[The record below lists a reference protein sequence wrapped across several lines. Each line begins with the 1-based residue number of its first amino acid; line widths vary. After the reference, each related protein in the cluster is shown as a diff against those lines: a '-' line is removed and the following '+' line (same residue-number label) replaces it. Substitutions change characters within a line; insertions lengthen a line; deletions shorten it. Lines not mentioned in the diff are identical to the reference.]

1 MIDSGFNCPKPC
13 YQNWS
18 CVIKSQ
24 ISGDNVYR
32 DVDFAYFCCCTISI
46 SSSALGTLGQLHQQ
60 MGSFHL
66 TTHHLAAKKIIP
78 LKTKNHP
85 TEEEKNPPAAKP
97 NINLFEQHS
106 VELIVE
112 LESLAKKSKHYK
124 KCKRVEKAEK
134 IKFGGK

>member
-1 MIDSGFNCPKPC
+1 MLVVHI
-13 YQNWS
+13 
-18 CVIKSQ
+18 
-24 ISGDNVYR
+24 
-32 DVDFAYFCCCTISI
+32 FAAVQFPFP
-46 SSSALGTLGQLHQQ
+46 QV
-60 MGSFHL
+60 
-66 TTHHLAAKKIIP
+66 HLAHLGSCISRWVLFILLLIIWLQKKIIP

-85 TEEEKNPPAAKP
+85 TEEEKNHQDAKP
-97 NINLFEQHS
+97 NINLFKQHS